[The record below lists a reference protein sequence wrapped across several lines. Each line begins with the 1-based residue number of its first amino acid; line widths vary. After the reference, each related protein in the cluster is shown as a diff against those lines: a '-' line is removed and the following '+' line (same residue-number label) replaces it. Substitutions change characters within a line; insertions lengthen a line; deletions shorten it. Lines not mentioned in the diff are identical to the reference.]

1 MFLRIGFTNWNII
14 EKYFRTSSL
23 SSLSVKNDLLSLLC
37 RVRVEAHFP
46 LENLFISLRS
56 LFTLSK
62 AVKRLHKFPDILLHL
77 SL

>member
-1 MFLRIGFTNWNII
+1 MFLGIGFNNWNVI
-14 EKYFRTSSL
+14 EKYFRMNFLISL
-23 SSLSVKNDLLSLLC
+23 SAKSDLLSLLC

-56 LFTLSK
+56 LFSLSK